1 MDIGLS
7 SLVSLFIAT
16 QSSATARAYPRPDL
30 EVVGRLRN
38 IDYQTIAE
46 PEDGIGHG
54 WITAE
59 FRISRVMRGRAP
71 SRLITIRYLAHT
83 YRREDLPIR
92 LRLKANRNGTYTVC
106 AEPGG
111 EGLICG

>member
-1 MDIGLS
+1 MNIGLS
-7 SLVSLFIAT
+7 SLISLLIAT
-16 QSSATARAYPRPDL
+16 QSSATARPHPRPDL
-30 EVVGRLRN
+30 EAVGRLRN
-38 IDYQTIAE
+38 LDYRHIDG
-46 PEDGIGHG
+46 PDDGFGHG

-59 FRISRVMRGRAP
+59 FRISRVLRGRAP
-71 SRLITIRYLAHT
+71 SRLVIIRYLAHT

-92 LRLKANRNGTYTVC
+92 LRLRANTNGTYTVC